1 MALDDGNVTSF
12 RDGWIIAGNPSL
24 EAAVADATFGGMSG
38 DRE

>member
-1 MALDDGNVTSF
+1 MSQDAQFLQSA
-12 RDGWIIAGNPSL
+12 IEQAQQSL